1 MKIEFFSNNG
11 ILRGSEHLQLTD
23 NEDKELTSKHLVPN
37 PVIFFFLNRVC
48 NISVSVSLY
57 CHSKIPQTLGNVNGN
72 TEKEKLT
79 QNSFW

>member
-37 PVIFFFLNRVC
+37 PVIFFFFKQSLQHKC
-48 NISVSVSLY
+48 VSFLVLS
-57 CHSKIPQTLGNVNGN
+57 Q
-72 TEKEKLT
+72 
-79 QNSFW
+79 